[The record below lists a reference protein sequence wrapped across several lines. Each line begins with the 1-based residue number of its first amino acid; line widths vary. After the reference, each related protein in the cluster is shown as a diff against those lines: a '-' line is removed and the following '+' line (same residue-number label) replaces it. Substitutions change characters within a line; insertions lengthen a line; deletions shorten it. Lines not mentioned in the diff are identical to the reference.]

1 MRRPSPRLDPAPD
14 LAGRDDGALLRGSGS
29 HADAIYRYLEQEI
42 VSGRLEPGAKLDD
55 VALAARFGVSKTPIR
70 EAILQLAAI
79 DFVQIRQR
87 VGAVV
92 TPLSLQ
98 RMVQMFEVMAELE
111 GICAGLAAS
120 RMTSVERGMLAE
132 AVERC
137 QGFARREDEDAFK
150 DYQEANFDFHEIIY
164 RGSHN
169 DYLQEQTTLLRKRL
183 APYRRFWLTAPT
195 RLRKSC
201 REHEAIAEAILK
213 YREEEAHRLMKQHLT
228 LQADL
233 VSVLLD
239 QLPPS
244 YLAVVK

>member
-1 MRRPSPRLDPAPD
+1 MRKPSLTPNPAS
-14 LAGRDDGALLRGSGS
+14 RTEGALLKGSGS

-92 TPLSLQ
+92 SPLSLQ
-98 RMVQMFEVMAELE
+98 RMVQMFEVISELE
-111 GICAGLAAS
+111 GMCAGLAAA
-120 RMTSVERGMLAE
+120 RMTPVERSVLAE
-132 AVERC
+132 ALERC
-137 QGFARREDEDAFK
+137 RTFAQRDDEEACK
-150 DYQEANFDFHEIIY
+150 DYQEANFSFHEVIY

-169 DYLQEQTTLLRKRL
+169 DFLSEQTTLLRKRL
-183 APYRRFWLTAPT
+183 APYRRYWLTSPS

-201 REHEAIAEAILK
+201 RDHEAIAEAILAC
-213 YREEEAHRLMKQHLT
+213 REEEARRLMKQHLT
-228 LQADL
+228 LQTDL
-233 VSVLLD
+233 VSVILD
-239 QLPPS
+239 RLPSS
-244 YLAVVK
+244 YLTVVK

>member
-1 MRRPSPRLDPAPD
+1 MRRPSPTPDPA
-14 LAGRDDGALLRGSGS
+14 GQTEGAFLKGSGS
-29 HADAIYRYLEQEI
+29 HADAIYRYLELEI

-92 TPLSLQ
+92 SPLSLQ

-111 GICAGLAAS
+111 GMCAGLAAA
-120 RMTSVERGMLAE
+120 RMSSVERSMLAD
-132 AVERC
+132 AVEQCR
-137 QGFARREDEDAFK
+137 GFARRDDEDACK
-150 DYQEANFDFHEIIY
+150 DYQEANFGFHEIIY

-169 DYLQEQTTLLRKRL
+169 DFLNEQTTLLRKRL
-183 APYRRFWLTAPT
+183 APYRRYWLTSPS

-201 REHEAIAEAILK
+201 RDHEAIAEAILEC
-213 YREEEAHRLMKQHLT
+213 REEEAHRLMKHHLT
-228 LQADL
+228 LQTDL